1 MGSFEEEWARLR
13 GGPSGEPGMR
23 LASVP
28 AADGGGGGG
37 GGGGDADV
45 QSTRPAWTAAGT
57 AVGGLAGDVK
67 KALTGLETGQTGLA
81 AKGAVESA
89 GAQSEVYASWKT
101 YLEALSGRCTALQG
115 KLERAGNDL
124 FLTDDNLN
132 GLFTE
137 LAKQYQ
143 DTPATGGQER

>member
-13 GGPSGEPGMR
+13 GGASGEPGMR

-28 AADGGGGGG
+28 AADG

-89 GAQSEVYASWKT
+89 AAQSEVYTSWKT

-124 FLTDDNLN
+124 FLTDDNLK

-137 LAKQYQ
+137 LAKHYQ

>member
-13 GGPSGEPGMR
+13 GGASGEPGMR

-28 AADGGGGGG
+28 AADGG

-81 AKGAVESA
+81 AKGVESA
-89 GAQSEVYASWKT
+89 GAQSEVYTSWKT

-124 FLTDDNLN
+124 FLTDDNLK

-137 LAKQYQ
+137 LAKHYQ

>member
-13 GGPSGEPGMR
+13 GGASGEPGMR

-28 AADGGGGGG
+28 AADG

-81 AKGAVESA
+81 AKGVESA
-89 GAQSEVYASWKT
+89 GAQSEVYTSWKT

-124 FLTDDNLN
+124 FLTDDNLK

-137 LAKQYQ
+137 LAKHYQ

>member
-1 MGSFEEEWARLR
+1 MGSFEEEWARLK
-13 GGPSGEPGMR
+13 GGPSDGPGMR
-23 LASVP
+23 LASAP
-28 AADGGGGGG
+28 AADGGGGGAG
-37 GGGGDADV
+37 GV
-45 QSTRPAWTAAGT
+45 QSSKPAWTVAGT

-67 KALTGLETGQTGLA
+67 KALTGLETGQKGLA
-81 AKGAVESA
+81 TGGAVESA
-89 GAQSEVYASWKT
+89 GAQSEVYTSWKT

-124 FLTDDNLN
+124 FLTDDNLK

-137 LAKQYQ
+137 LATHYR

>member
-1 MGSFEEEWARLR
+1 MGSFEEEWVLLHKSGAP
-13 GGPSGEPGMR
+13 GGPDMR
-23 LASVP
+23 LASAA

-37 GGGGDADV
+37 EGDVKSSRA
-45 QSTRPAWTAAGT
+45 AWTVAGT
-57 AVGGLAGDVK
+57 AVGGLGGDVK

-81 AKGAVESA
+81 TGGSVETA
-89 GAQSEVYASWKT
+89 GAQSEAYQTWKT

-115 KLERAGNDL
+115 KLERAGIDL
-124 FLTDDNLN
+124 FLTDENIK

-137 LAKQYQ
+137 LGKQYQ